1 MSKLIKLSTGKTV
14 NEVTAALQAVV
25 SANRFDVTQV
35 LNLKELTKRGLKFA
49 RECVIVEI
57 CQLHQGNAA
66 LDDNMGASTVL
77 PCRISIYVK
86 GGRTILAALKP
97 TSVLSMFNAPQ
108 LARVARELE
117 AAIVKIMREAARG
130 GGQRV
135 PA

>member
-1 MSKLIKLSTGKTV
+1 MSKLIRLSTGKTV

-25 SANRFDVTQV
+25 SANRLDVTQV

-57 CQLHQGNAA
+57 CQLRQGNAA
-66 LDDNMGASTVL
+66 PDVNTGTATGL

-97 TSVLSMFNAPQ
+97 TSLLTMFNAPQ

-117 AAIVKIMREAARG
+117 ATIVKIMREAARG

-135 PA
+135 PV